1 MTRFHSKSIS
11 SKGLQK
17 GLKAHKLHTSA
28 PVLMY
33 VCQLKMHVYV
43 NRIDPSLPN
52 WPCGNNAMS
61 SSRFVPRNTVWKA
74 IVPLTV
80 VNVVVLGAI
89 VHQATI
95 GALIGASPGTQEAYS
110 GYAFLAITFSSWHC
124 SKGNSVAQFES
135 TNPKMVAADVRN
147 CIRMCLCPN
156 GKCCR
161 RATRQLGQLGRGPK

>member
-28 PVLMY
+28 PVLM
-33 VCQLKMHVYV
+33 HVYV
-43 NRIDPSLPN
+43 NRIDPCLPN

-135 TNPKMVAADVRN
+135 TNTKMVAADVRN

-161 RATRQLGQLGRGPK
+161 RAT